1 MIWRLSPGSVTEHE
15 PSSLISAASNRS
27 FLSKATHTPEVLTV
41 RSPAR
46 RACKARQDSGRIS
59 TLHSSWLCTLL
70 RPVTGSVTSRF
81 VAFGL
86 EFVCIFIVQGE
97 TRETS
102 NADDDDLQ
110 HADETI
116 REEFFRSTKTYDIFR
131 GSMPSFF
138 IRVIKVVRF
147 RPRRAAAPFGPPTS
161 PLDSFR
167 IRIILSCSSELP
179 AREGIELAPLP
190 ASSGTTIA
198 NVLLRVRITA
208 RSTRF

>member
-1 MIWRLSPGSVTEHE
+1 MLAPFFAETGCRFSHFEIRRIWRG
-15 PSSLISAASNRS
+15 IC
-27 FLSKATHTPEVLTV
+27 FLVLPC
-41 RSPAR
+41 S
-46 RACKARQDSGRIS
+46 
-59 TLHSSWLCTLL
+59 
-70 RPVTGSVTSRF
+70 
-81 VAFGL
+81 
-86 EFVCIFIVQGE
+86 VQGE
-97 TRETS
+97 TREAS
-102 NADDDDLQ
+102 NANDDDLE
-110 HADETI
+110 HADERI
-116 REEFFRSTKTYDIFR
+116 RRELFRSTKTYDIFR

-179 AREGIELAPLP
+179 AWEGIELPPLP

>member
-15 PSSLISAASNRS
+15 PSSLILAASNRS

-46 RACKARQDSGRIS
+46 RACKARQDPGRIS
-59 TLHSSWLCTLL
+59 TLHSSWLCTLP

-102 NADDDDLQ
+102 NADRDHLQ

-116 REEFFRSTKTYDIFR
+116 RGEFFSIHEDLRHLSRIDAQFFHPRDQSRPFQTEARR
-131 GSMPSFF
+131 GTVRTANKSVGFFQDSHNPILFIGVASMGTN
-138 IRVIKVVRF
+138 RT
-147 RPRRAAAPFGPPTS
+147 RAVA
-161 PLDSFR
+161 
-167 IRIILSCSSELP
+167 C
-179 AREGIELAPLP
+179 
-190 ASSGTTIA
+190 
-198 NVLLRVRITA
+198 
-208 RSTRF
+208 